1 MQSRRAVLGGLAG
14 VFAAGATGTW
24 LTRRW
29 AAGAP
34 PKSTSTRPN
43 IVLILADDQGYSDV
57 SCTWQPDAAG
67 AFPRID
73 TPRIDSLAADGVRFD
88 QFYTA
93 ASVCTPSRAALLT
106 GCYPPRVGFGAKA
119 GGMGVLGPGV
129 EGGLANSELT
139 IAEMLR
145 DAGYATGCVGKWHL
159 GGKAPMLPMDQGFE
173 GFYGIP
179 WSNNQQ
185 PLPLVHDREVL
196 RLLPDNPVLTGQ
208 FTQAAISFI
217 EQSRD
222 SPFFLYLAHS
232 APHWPWNV
240 APGRRG
246 GHARGIY
253 GDTIAELDWSV
264 GATLDALDQ
273 FGLRDNTL
281 VIFFS
286 DNGPFIDARTGL
298 GGSNHPLRGGKSD
311 SWEGGVRTP
320 FLARW
325 PGVIPRGGRTAEM
338 ATAMDLMPTLAAITG
353 ARLPEVTVDGRDI
366 GSLLRHEP
374 GAVSPHEHL
383 AYYARG
389 RLEAVRG
396 RRFKR
401 VYHNPK
407 RSPVVEEALYDLV
420 ADPGETIDV
429 AAAHSQQVAVLD
441 QAAEAFRADL
451 GDALHQRRGT
461 GQRGGGWE

>member
-1 MQSRRAVLGGLAG
+1 M
-14 VFAAGATGTW
+14 
-24 LTRRW
+24 
-29 AAGAP
+29 
-34 PKSTSTRPN
+34 
-43 IVLILADDQGYSDV
+43 ILADDQGYSDL

-67 AFPRID
+67 AFPRIH
-73 TPRIDSLAADGVRFD
+73 TPRMDSLAADGIRFD

-106 GCYPPRVGFGAKA
+106 GCYPPRVGFGARQ
-119 GGMGVLGPGV
+119 GGIGVLGPGAK
-129 EGGLANSELT
+129 GGLAA
-139 IAEMLR
+139 AEVTLAEVLR
-145 DAGYATGCVGKWHL
+145 SVGYATGCVGKWHL
-159 GGKAPMLPMDQGFE
+159 GGIAPMLPMDQGFD

-179 WSNNQQ
+179 WSNNQH

-196 RLLPDNPVLTGQ
+196 RLLPENPILTGQ

-222 SPFFLYLAHS
+222 RPFFLYLAHS

-246 GHARGIY
+246 STERGIY
-253 GDTIAELDWSV
+253 GDAIAELDWSV
-264 GATLDALDQ
+264 GATLDALDH
-273 FGLRDNTL
+273 FGLSDNTL

-286 DNGPFIDARTGL
+286 DNGPYIDARTGL

-325 PGVIPRGGRTAEM
+325 PGEIPAGVRTNEM
-338 ATAMDLMPTLAAITG
+338 ATAMDLLPTLAAVAG
-353 ARLPEVTVDGRDI
+353 APLPAVAIDGRDI
-366 GSLLRHEP
+366 GALLRHKP
-374 GAVSPHEHL
+374 GVTSPHDHL

-389 RLEAVRG
+389 RLEAVRDG
-396 RRFKR
+396 RYKR
-401 VYHNPK
+401 VFENPRRK
-407 RSPVVEEALYDLV
+407 PAVSEALYDLQE
-420 ADPGETIDV
+420 DPGERVDV
-429 AAAHSQQVAVLD
+429 AATHPQVMASLA

-451 GDALHQRRGT
+451 GDALTQRTGT
-461 GQRGGGWE
+461 GVRSGGWQ